1 MCKLLEREGFIWAQD
16 TTRDLM
22 AMTHVSGGYDELIK
36 VVARGK
42 EDKPSAYATGVQL
55 WINKLADLRDLAAI
69 KMKEKRP

>member
-1 MCKLLEREGFIWAQD
+1 MWAQD

-36 VVARGK
+36 VVSRGK
-42 EDKPSAYATGVQL
+42 DGKPAGYANGVQR

-69 KMKEKRP
+69 KVKS